1 MEHRQSPPSRP
12 ASLSGGPFRPGTPDR
27 RARPTQGLRML
38 LTGLVIAVFG
48 AGLIFL
54 LVGEHRLHVLG
65 WLPFLLLLLCPLL
78 HLGMHGGHGG
88 HDGSRD
94 GEDQA
99 PKTGVQTHQHRL

>member
-1 MEHRQSPPSRP
+1 MEHRQTPPGRD
-12 ASLSGGPFRPGTPDR
+12 ASLSKRAMGPETHNRGAPPDQ
-27 RARPTQGLRML
+27 RARVL
-38 LTGLVIAVFG
+38 LKGLVIAVFG

-88 HDGSRD
+88 HDGRRD

-99 PKTGVQTHQHRL
+99 PKASVQTHPQKL